1 MYRLCFYAR
10 NVGKDINCYLS
21 INCIFQSPN
30 VPQSY
35 LGELMKPLVL
45 IRPWVHADQV
55 DAVQLLVQTL
65 VISRLN
71 KNPFK
76 TSRPSL
82 KRLEVQLLSLWIG
95 NIKFSKAGHQACDS
109 ISFLKC
115 CFNAFKK
122 MIFRARPANAHVSQR
137 PNRAIIAAA
146 VAQWLY
152 RSAIDS
158 FIQEAGLF
166 HHVSHCAFSHL

>member
-1 MYRLCFYAR
+1 MFLCR

-82 KRLEVQLLSLWIG
+82 KRLQVQLLSLWIG
-95 NIKFSKAGHQACDS
+95 NIKFSKAVHQACDY

-115 CFNAFKK
+115 CFYARIAFKK
-122 MIFRARPANAHVSQR
+122 MIFRARPANAHASQR
-137 PNRAIIAAA
+137 ANSAIIAAA

-152 RSAIDS
+152 RLAIGS